1 MTKNGKY
8 TQIKTVR
15 LTKKQEDTLKEM
27 GVKIRDTIEYYIENN
42 TNELQRLKQR
52 ERYLLKQIPILE
64 DELNNLKE
72 ELKEVSEKLGHNT
85 DKDQVQIEV
94 SIAGDRILNNCK
106 VLNNNKADNET
117 LANYLLSYDGKQTLN
132 NLIGELN
139 IKDKEE
145 FKNKISKYLEI

>member
-1 MTKNGKY
+1 MTKYGKY

-27 GVKIRDTIEYYIENN
+27 GVNIRDTVEYYIENN

-64 DELNNLKE
+64 EELNNLKG

-94 SIAGDRILNNCK
+94 SIAGDRILHNCK
-106 VLNNNKADNET
+106 VLNKNKTDTET
-117 LANYLLSYDGKQTLN
+117 LANYMLSPDGKQTLN
-132 NLIGELN
+132 TIIGEFN

-145 FKNKISKYLEI
+145 FKKKISKYLGI